1 MFCDAFK
8 HDEVSFTFHFSRF
21 TKNEISRFTF
31 HVSRKM
37 IYRSKA
43 PLRIGLAGG
52 GTDVSPYSDLYGGAI
67 LNATLSL
74 YAHATIEPIQ
84 ENGGHPGGDSIVFTA
99 IDQMEEESFDASND
113 VPVNGKLILLKGV
126 YNRIQKDYGLPKK
139 NFRLSTYVD
148 APAGSGLGTS
158 STLVV
163 AIIGAFVEMLRLPLG
178 EYDIAHYA
186 YEIERK
192 DLGLAGGKQDQY
204 AATFGGVNYMEFYDE
219 DKVIVNPLRIKQQ
232 YLFELENNLLLYYT
246 SKSRESAKIIEQQAR
261 NVTDQKE
268 TSIEAMH
275 QLKQQAQMMKEAL
288 LKGRL
293 HEIGEILDFGF
304 QQKRKMATGISNE
317 LMDEIYET
325 AKAAGATGGK
335 ISGAG
340 GGGFMIF
347 YCPGN
352 AKYTVAKKLERFGGV
367 HRGYQFVEHG
377 LTTWTV

>member
-1 MFCDAFK
+1 
-8 HDEVSFTFHFSRF
+8 
-21 TKNEISRFTF
+21 
-31 HVSRKM
+31 M
-37 IYRSKA
+37 IFRSKA

-74 YAHATIEPIQ
+74 YAHATIETLDDGIII
-84 ENGGHPGGDSIVFTA
+84 NS
-99 IDQMEEESFDASND
+99 IDQQQEEKFDWNAQL
-113 VPVNGKLILLKGV
+113 PVDGNLKLLKGV
-126 YNRIQKDYGLPKK
+126 YNRIQKDYNPPKM
-139 NFRLSTYVD
+139 NFRLSTFVD

-163 AIIGAFVEMLRLPLG
+163 AVVGAFVEWLKLPFG

-186 YEIERK
+186 YKIERQ

-204 AATFGGVNYMEFYDE
+204 AATFGGVNYMEFYSG

-246 SKSRESAKIIEQQAR
+246 SKSRASEKIIEQQAK
-261 NVTDQKE
+261 NVE
-268 TSIEAMH
+268 TKNQSSIDAMH
-275 QLKQQAQMMKEAL
+275 HLKQQAQTMKEAL
-288 LKGRL
+288 LKGKL
-293 HEIGEILDFGF
+293 DEIGEILDYGY
-304 QQKRKMATGISNE
+304 QQKRKMAEGISTE
-317 LMDEIYET
+317 LMDDIYET
-325 AKAAGATGGK
+325 AKLAGATGGK

-352 AKYTVAKKLERFGGV
+352 TKHNVIRRLEKFGGV
-367 HRGYQFVEHG
+367 HWNYQFVKHG
-377 LTTWTV
+377 LATWTV